1 MTFVRGQ
8 AADPLLERPCAV
20 ELPQPDRVVLGP
32 REEDG
37 PILRCILADD
47 VEADNDICV
56 TLVQL
61 NLPAL
66 HVEQLQCLAI

>member
-8 AADPLLERPCAV
+8 AADSLLERPCAV
-20 ELPQPDRVVLGP
+20 ELPQPDRVVLSTC
-32 REEDG
+32 EEDG